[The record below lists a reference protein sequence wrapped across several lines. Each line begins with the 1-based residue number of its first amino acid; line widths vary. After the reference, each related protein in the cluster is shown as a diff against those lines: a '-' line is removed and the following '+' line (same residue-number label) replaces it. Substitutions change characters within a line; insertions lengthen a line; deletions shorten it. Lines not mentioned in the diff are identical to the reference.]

1 MDGEKSEERIKMPKF
16 DFFLSLKADDEFGED
31 ESTSWVLVF
40 LCAIIIW
47 MMMTIMMVIFSLMT
61 IIHLYQAQC
70 DKLYK

>member
-31 ESTSWVLVF
+31 DSTSLVLVF

-47 MMMTIMMVIFSLMT
+47 MMMTCYL
-61 IIHLYQAQC
+61 
-70 DKLYK
+70 